1 MQQDSSAKKFS
12 YDLDNISYNLFKKMN
27 LFVLNL
33 SKFLGLFIQNI
44 TYEFRNLLV
53 TNLKIP

>member
-27 LFVLNL
+27 LFVWNL
-33 SKFLGLFIQNI
+33 SKFPGLFKILPMNLE
-44 TYEFRNLLV
+44 TY
-53 TNLKIP
+53 